1 MTEEQGERAI
11 ALLENILE
19 AVQLILL
26 AEVHFEDEDD
36 TFPPDMPMSS

>member
-1 MTEEQGERAI
+1 MTEEQASQVI
-11 ALLENILE
+11 SLLENILE

-36 TFPPDMPMSS
+36 AFPPDMPMSS